1 MKTCIKCGNNL
12 DEDAK
17 FCERCGAKCQEDKS
31 DSLNREKSD
40 DNNGSNGDGHNRKF
54 HNKYSFVVG
63 ILLGGIIVGIVMTGI
78 FSLYKSQNKEE
89 NMTTVNHDISVSD
102 SKADEEKS
110 EPIGQLE
117 GEGFASSEEA
127 VTAFLTGLK
136 EHNMDAM
143 KKTFAIETY
152 AEHIDANKMI
162 ERLSAYNFKLGWVP
176 NDTEFALQCNIL
188 KREDNVLQALIK
200 LYMALIKCDVTVGE
214 HSGMTV
220 AYIEEENNLTD
231 FVESLFPGNKNTLDI
246 TFDVNQAIPEEV
258 DDKFLQT
265 QEAYYKH
272 YEYIQPDD
280 IKSVCTVLEVDD
292 EEYFLYMDTVLYGD
306 RWYIVELGGFL
317 GAFYGVAAYNAGLT
331 PANEELLSD

>member
-136 EHNMDAM
+136 EHNMSAM
-143 KKTFAIETY
+143 KSTFAIETY
-152 AEHIDANKMI
+152 AEHIDVNTLI
-162 ERLSAYNFKLGWVP
+162 ERLGSYHNKIGWVP

-188 KREDNVLQALIK
+188 KREDNVLQELMN
-200 LYMALIKCDVTVGE
+200 LYMTLIKCDVAVGE
-214 HSGMTV
+214 NVGMTV
-220 AYIEEENNLTD
+220 PYKKEEMDLTD
-231 FVESLFPGNKNTLDI
+231 FVENLFPGNKNTLDI
-246 TFDVNQAIPEEV
+246 TFDVNQTIPEDVNDDFLKLQEV
-258 DDKFLQT
+258 YDKMY
-265 QEAYYKH
+265 AH
-272 YEYIQPDD
+272 IQPDD
-280 IKSVCTVLEVDD
+280 LKPICVFLRVDD
-292 EEYFLYMDTVLYGD
+292 EEYLLYMDTVLYED
-306 RWYIVELGGFL
+306 RWYIAELGGFL
-317 GAFYGVAAYNAGLT
+317 GSLCDIAVDNAGLT
-331 PANEELLSD
+331 HANGELLID